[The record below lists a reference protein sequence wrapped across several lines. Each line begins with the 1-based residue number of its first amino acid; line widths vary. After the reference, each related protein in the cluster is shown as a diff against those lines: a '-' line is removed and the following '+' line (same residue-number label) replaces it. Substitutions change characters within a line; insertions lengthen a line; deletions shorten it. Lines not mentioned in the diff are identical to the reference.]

1 MRDQNV
7 NMQESE
13 PKNAPQEGQIDINKF
28 FAAPQIQGCEEAFW
42 LYYEPANEVYFRL
55 VHNPVRKEDQIPK
68 SLRQVESLTEEQ
80 VDLDAETEEVALTMQ
95 EQYDKLYDFGL
106 SGFVSEEQLRVFM
119 KMLIKDKTPKQL
131 KSWLRNMGD
140 SIAKYNLLPEAG
152 YIEKNPNDMGHKNL
166 FLFKEVDLEEYR
178 DIAFGL
184 RLLIEND

>member
-1 MRDQNV
+1 
-7 NMQESE
+7 MQESE

-55 VHNPVRKEDQIPK
+55 VHNPVREEDQIPK
-68 SLRQVESLTEEQ
+68 SLQKASRLTEEEI
-80 VDLDAETEEVALTMQ
+80 DLDAEVGEAALSMQ
-95 EQYDKLYDFGL
+95 EQLEKLNDFGL
-106 SGFVSEEQLRVFM
+106 SGFVTEKQLREFM
-119 KMLIKDKTPKQL
+119 EPYFKGMKPKQRQSRL
-131 KSWLRNMGD
+131 KSMGD
-140 SIAKYNLLPEAG
+140 SIAKYDLLPEVG

-178 DIAFGL
+178 DIEFGL

>member
-1 MRDQNV
+1 
-7 NMQESE
+7 
-13 PKNAPQEGQIDINKF
+13 
-28 FAAPQIQGCEEAFW
+28 
-42 LYYEPANEVYFRL
+42 
-55 VHNPVRKEDQIPK
+55 
-68 SLRQVESLTEEQ
+68 
-80 VDLDAETEEVALTMQ
+80 
-95 EQYDKLYDFGL
+95 
-106 SGFVSEEQLRVFM
+106 M

-178 DIAFGL
+178 DIEFGL